1 MQLIIDK
8 INELSQSHAGL
19 ENQVDSIVKEKGETV
34 SAQEQMMEEM
44 TKYQDNIEQMIERT
58 QQDTDDKILELQQN
72 QMNFLKQDFINNSS
86 ELGDR
91 IRMIVQDETAHIQN

>member
-8 INELSQSHAGL
+8 VNEVSQNQAGL
-19 ENQVDSIVKEKGETV
+19 ENQVENIYKEKGETV

-58 QQDTDDKILELQQN
+58 QQDTDDKFLELQQT
-72 QMNFLKQDFINNSS
+72 QMNFLKQEFIMSG
-86 ELGDR
+86 ELEDR
-91 IRMIVQDETAHIQN
+91 IKRIVEDETSHLQG

>member
-8 INELSQSHAGL
+8 VNEVSQNQAGL
-19 ENQVDSIVKEKGETV
+19 ENQVENIMKEKGETV

-58 QQDTDDKILELQQN
+58 QQDTDDKLLELQQT
-72 QMNFLKQDFINNSS
+72 QMNFLKQDFIMSG
-86 ELGDR
+86 ELEDR
-91 IRMIVQDETAHIQN
+91 IKRIVEDETSHL

>member
-8 INELSQSHAGL
+8 VNEVSQNQAGL
-19 ENQVDSIVKEKGETV
+19 ENQVENIMKEKGETV

-58 QQDTDDKILELQQN
+58 QQDTDDKLLELQQT
-72 QMNFLKQDFINNSS
+72 QMNFLKQDFIMSG
-86 ELGDR
+86 ELEDR
-91 IRMIVQDETAHIQN
+91 IKRIVEDETSHLQG

>member
-1 MQLIIDK
+1 MIIDK
-8 INELSQSHAGL
+8 INELSQSQAGL

-58 QQDTDDKILELQQN
+58 QQDTDDKILELQ
-72 QMNFLKQDFINNSS
+72 
-86 ELGDR
+86 
-91 IRMIVQDETAHIQN
+91 